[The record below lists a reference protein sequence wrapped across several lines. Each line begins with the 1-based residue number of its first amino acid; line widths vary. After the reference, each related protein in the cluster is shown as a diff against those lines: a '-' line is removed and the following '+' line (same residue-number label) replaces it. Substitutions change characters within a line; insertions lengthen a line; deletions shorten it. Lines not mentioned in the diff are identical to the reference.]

1 MQDAD
6 RPIAFLFDPGD
17 GLHETDRSSLRED
30 ESAHANHHLGR
41 PSARGHWSIHVESG
55 NTVDH
60 ERSCDTFDHTGG
72 EHSST
77 VAASE
82 AEGAERLPSNR
93 PASTVS
99 YTVNDLSSAS
109 DYWLNESARE
119 KGASSAWLSS
129 MAGLASEVRAKLAGH
144 DVNGAMAP
152 MKLLETQFQRNS
164 TFCR

>member
-1 MQDAD
+1 VTPSTTPAVSTPAPSQPAKPKGLSACLLIDQHLHD
-6 RPIAFLFDPGD
+6 VRIDLLSVDIIA
-17 GLHETDRSSLRED
+17 
-30 ESAHANHHLGR
+30 
-41 PSARGHWSIHVESG
+41 
-55 NTVDH
+55 
-60 ERSCDTFDHTGG
+60 
-72 EHSST
+72 
-77 VAASE
+77 
-82 AEGAERLPSNR
+82 
-93 PASTVS
+93 TVS

>member
-1 MQDAD
+1 MKQIEA
-6 RPIAFLFDPGD
+6 AFVKM
-17 GLHETDRSSLRED
+17 SLRTRIIILVVLALAVIGAFMSKAATPSSM
-30 ESAHANHHLGR
+30 SA
-41 PSARGHWSIHVESG
+41 VV
-55 NTVDH
+55 T
-60 ERSCDTFDHTGG
+60 
-72 EHSST
+72 SST
-77 VAASE
+77 TPAVSTPA
-82 AEGAERLPSNR
+82 PSQ
-93 PASTVS
+93 PAKPKGLSACLLIDQHLHDVRIDLLSVDIIATVS